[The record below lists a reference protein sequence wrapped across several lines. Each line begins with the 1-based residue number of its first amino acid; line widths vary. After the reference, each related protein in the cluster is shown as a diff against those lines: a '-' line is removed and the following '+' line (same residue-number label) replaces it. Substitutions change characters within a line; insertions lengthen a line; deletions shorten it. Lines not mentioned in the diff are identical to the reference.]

1 MKRPAPKRVPVDRGT
16 IQVAAGEIDPL
27 READFARR
35 LSSLKGRITREVYWS
50 IFLEAFPHR
59 PRGAEI
65 RVWLL
70 RALWSAEDL
79 GIIRIPVAHGK
90 CWDDGYEPPIPLYVD
105 RIKAPKRADKDAWR
119 TFPWHPR
126 LAWVRTLRTLLP
138 SELKFLERV
147 HNGLRDEEFA
157 EVVPLKHRS
166 IQLTDDEKRLGKL
179 AKGQLFGADRL
190 NLELLGCS
198 PEDALPVATH
208 RIGDAPAVLVMENA
222 GAFSVARRTLE
233 ALPASPYGVIVWG
246 SGVAF
251 KQSVR
256 QLAHLGHPINSI
268 HYVGD
273 LDRPGV
279 SIAATAAAVAR
290 DAGLPPLEP
299 AAGVHRAMLD
309 AATRKGYPDGM
320 EYPKGQK
327 ERGSASDDQLVDWLP
342 PDVRDQ
348 ALRIF
353 RLGRRVP
360 EEILIHKDLRALW
373 S

>member
-1 MKRPAPKRVPVDRGT
+1 MKRLAPKRVPVDRAT
-16 IQVAAGEIDPL
+16 IQAAAAEVDPI
-27 READFARR
+27 READFGRR
-35 LSSLKGRITREVYWS
+35 LGALKGRISRELYWS
-50 IFLEAFPHR
+50 TFLEAFPHR

-70 RALWSAEDL
+70 RALWNAEDL
-79 GIIRIPVAHGK
+79 GIIRIPPSHGK
-90 CWDDGYEPPIPLYVD
+90 CWDDGYEPAIPLYVD
-105 RIKAPKRADKDAWR
+105 RTKPPKRADEDAWKA
-119 TFPWHPR
+119 FPWHPR
-126 LAWVRTLRTLLP
+126 LAWVRTVKTLRS

-147 HNGLRDEEFA
+147 HNGLRDGEFA
-157 EVVPLKHRS
+157 EIVPLKHRS
-166 IQLTDDEKRLGKL
+166 IQLTDDEKRLGQL
-179 AKGQLFGADRL
+179 SKGQLFAADRL
-190 NLELLGCS
+190 SLELLGCS
-198 PEDALPVATH
+198 PEDPLPVAM
-208 RIGDAPAVLVMENA
+208 RRVGDAPAVLVVENV
-222 GAFSVARRTLE
+222 GAFSVARQALE
-233 ALPASPYGVIVWG
+233 SLPRPPYGLIVWG

-256 QLAHLGHPINSI
+256 QLAHPEHRITSI

-273 LDRPGV
+273 LDRPGL
-279 SIAATAAAVAR
+279 SIAAAAAAAAQ

-309 AATRKGYPDGM
+309 AASRKGFPEGM

-342 PDVRDQ
+342 ADVRDH

-360 EEILIHKDLRALW
+360 EEILIPKDLRALW